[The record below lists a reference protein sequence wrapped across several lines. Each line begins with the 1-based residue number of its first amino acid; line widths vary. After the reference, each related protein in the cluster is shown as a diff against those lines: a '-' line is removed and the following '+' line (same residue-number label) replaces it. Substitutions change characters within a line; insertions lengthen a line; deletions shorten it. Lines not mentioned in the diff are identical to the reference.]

1 MPAIMA
7 WEGRSSLGAGS
18 SGATLLAGAVRPL
31 AVARPLAPVTRFALP
46 AEAAN
51 PAPDIVRYL
60 QEIAE
65 RARGFV
71 RGALMAATADGS
83 AAKALAAISRIGA
96 ELASAYEA
104 QFARQREADAELR
117 SRMAAVECRRGCAFC
132 CHVNV
137 TVTPLEA
144 VRLAVALAEGRV
156 PRRLEAIFS
165 AAELMEGRD
174 AEGRQ
179 ALRAACPLLVDGA
192 CSVYEIR
199 PLACRALLSQS
210 AARCEERFQATGS
223 GRRSTDL
230 PSLVTPRLIAAGF
243 VSGEMAALQDLG
255 LAGHLVELTQSLAL
269 LLREPGTLARWLGGE
284 DVFARP

>member
-1 MPAIMA
+1 MG
-7 WEGRSSLGAGS
+7 EGRSG
-18 SGATLLAGAVRPL
+18 TVLLTGPLRPL
-31 AVARPLAPVTRFALP
+31 TVARVPAPVTRFALP

-51 PAPDIVRYL
+51 PGPDILRYL
-60 QEIAE
+60 QDLAE
-65 RARGFV
+65 RVRGFV
-71 RGALMAATADGS
+71 RGTLIAATARGNAVEAV
-83 AAKALAAISRIGA
+83 AAIGAIGTELAAG
-96 ELASAYEA
+96 YEA
-104 QFARQREADAELR
+104 QFARQRAADADLR
-117 SRMAAVECRRGCAFC
+117 QRMAAVECRKGCAFC

-144 VRLAVALAEGRV
+144 ARIAAALADGRV
-156 PRRLEAIFS
+156 PPRQPAIL
-165 AAELMEGRD
+165 AAADLMAGRD
-174 AEGRQ
+174 AQGRQ

-192 CSVYEIR
+192 CAVYEIR

-210 AARCEERFQATGS
+210 ARGCEERFMAIGPES
-223 GRRSTDL
+223 RGTDL

-269 LLREPGTLARWLGGE
+269 LLREPATLGRWFGGE